1 MNNTYI
7 KKNPSIRFDGLST
20 GSINC
25 GFYPE
30 LKLKSF
36 VAKDRMCTHDEC
48 EQSECIEP
56 STPLA
61 PTALL
66 ALFVFSI
73 LACNLFSIAD
83 AQPKRVL
90 IGSPVHQKP
99 AILKEFLDSLARL
112 ERNEIKID
120 YFFVD
125 DNESVE
131 STNVLIDF
139 AKQQT
144 QSCCMIFK
152 NPRKQ
157 EAYHCNETTH
167 YWSHELIWKVAS
179 FKDKMIQRAL
189 NDGYDYLFL
198 IDSDIVMNPRTVECL
213 VNTQKDI
220 ISEIFWTQWLPEQP
234 ELPQVWVSDIYNL
247 YEKGEREQLSQEQ
260 IYQRQT
266 EFLTKLRVPGIYEI
280 GGLGACT
287 LISKKA
293 LQAGVNFKKIK
304 NITFWGEDRHFCIR
318 ASALGLPLF
327 VDTHYPAYHIYRESA
342 LEGVHNFIIANS

>member
-1 MNNTYI
+1 
-7 KKNPSIRFDGLST
+7 
-20 GSINC
+20 
-25 GFYPE
+25 
-30 LKLKSF
+30 
-36 VAKDRMCTHDEC
+36 
-48 EQSECIEP
+48 
-56 STPLA
+56 
-61 PTALL
+61 
-66 ALFVFSI
+66 
-73 LACNLFSIAD
+73 
-83 AQPKRVL
+83 
-90 IGSPVHQKP
+90 VHQKP

-112 ERNEIKID
+112 ERSEIEID

-125 DNESVE
+125 DNEIAE
-131 STNVLIDF
+131 STNLLIDF

-144 QSCCMIFK
+144 ISSCVIFK

-157 EAYHCNETTH
+157 ETYHCNETTH
-167 YWSHELIWKVAS
+167 YWSTDLIWKVAS
-179 FKDKMIQRAL
+179 FKDRMIERARY
-189 NDGYDYLFL
+189 DGYDYLFL
-198 IDSDIVMNPRTVECL
+198 IDSDIVMNPRTIEHL
-213 VNTQKDI
+213 VRTQKDV

-260 IYQRQT
+260 IYQRQN
-266 EFLTKLRVPGIYEI
+266 EFLTKLRIRGVYEI

-287 LISKKA
+287 LISKQA

-342 LEGVHNFIIANS
+342 LEGVNNFIIANN